1 MNSEQRLTM
10 IRRLSDA
17 YGVSGFEDLAAAEAR
32 GWIIVSRCSEFIKSP
47 HFFIHC
53 NQEANFLSIRDSK
66 TFQKKKNFQG

>member
-32 GWIIVSRCSEFIKSP
+32 RWIDETR
-47 HFFIHC
+47 
-53 NQEANFLSIRDSK
+53 
-66 TFQKKKNFQG
+66 